1 MLKSMTGFGKAMG
14 NREDVTY
21 NVELRSLN
29 SKQTD
34 IYVRMPG
41 IFKSKELELR
51 TKLAKELSRGKIE
64 MSLNIHGN
72 SADSQQTINTDL
84 AKHYHQELKNLA
96 GALGENTES
105 LLSMVL
111 KMPDV
116 LTNKAPELDTQ
127 EWEYI
132 MGLVSEAIET
142 HSEFRSTEGLTLE
155 NDFKVRI
162 DAITR
167 LLVEVEN
174 YEDVRVESVRE
185 RLNKGVDE
193 LLKNENLDKNRHE
206 QEIIYYIEKLD
217 INEEKV
223 RLNAHLKYFVE
234 TMNQG
239 GTAGKK
245 LGFITQ
251 EMGREINTLGSKAY
265 HQDIQKIVVQMKDE
279 LEKIKEQVLNVL

>member
-1 MLKSMTGFGKAMG
+1 MLKSMTGFGKALG
-14 NREDVTY
+14 NRGDVSY

-34 IYVRMPG
+34 IYVRIPNH
-41 IFKSKELELR
+41 FKSKELDIR
-51 TKLAKELSRGKIE
+51 TLLTKALSRGKIE

-72 SADSQQTINTDL
+72 TSESTQTINADL

-96 GALGENTES
+96 GALGESTDQ
-105 LLSMVL
+105 LLPIVL
-111 KMPDV
+111 KMPEV
-116 LTNKAPELDTQ
+116 LTNKAPELDTE
-127 EWEYI
+127 EWIFILALIE
-132 MGLVSEAIET
+132 EAVEK
-142 HSEFRSTEGLTLE
+142 HSEFREVEGKSLE
-155 NDFKVRI
+155 DDFKVRI

-167 LLVEVEN
+167 LLTEIES

-185 RLNKGVDE
+185 RLNKGIE
-193 LLKNENLDKNRHE
+193 ALSQTENLDKNRHE

-234 TMNQG
+234 TMNAG
-239 GTAGKK
+239 GTTGKK

-265 HQDIQKIVVQMKDE
+265 HQDIQKLVVQMKDE